1 MASVVEIA
9 NMALSL
15 IGSANRITVLDG
27 NGSEENRQCFLHYEP
42 ARDALLR
49 SHSWNFAVTRVKLTT
64 TAAGIPPFGYANWFA
79 LPADCL
85 RVLYVNEDA
94 YEYKVEGGKVL
105 TDSTPVDLVYVK
117 KVTDATLFDS
127 QFVQLLALALA
138 VRISV
143 KLSDNANLKESL
155 KADLRDMIRDAR
167 TFDAQEGGTPD
178 GLYADGWI
186 NSRA

>member
-1 MASVVEIA
+1 MATNVEIA

-49 SHSWNFAVTRVKLTT
+49 SHAWNFAVTRVKLTT
-64 TAAGIPPFGYANWFA
+64 TAAGTPPFGYANWFA

-94 YEYKVEGGKVL
+94 YEYKVEAGKVL

-117 KVTDATLFDS
+117 KVTDAALFDS

-155 KADLRDMIRDAR
+155 KADFRDMVGEAR
-167 TFDAQEGGTPD
+167 TFDAQEGGTPE
-178 GLYADGWI
+178 GLYADGWV

>member
-15 IGSANRITVLDG
+15 IGSANRITTLDG

-49 SHSWNFAVTRVKLTT
+49 SHAWNFAVTRVKLTT
-64 TAAGIPPFGYANWFA
+64 TAAGTPPFGYANWFA

-117 KVTDATLFDS
+117 KVTDAALFDS

-155 KADLRDMIRDAR
+155 KADFRDMIRDAR

>member
-1 MASVVEIA
+1 MTTAIEIA

-49 SHSWNFAVTRVKLTT
+49 SHSWNFAVTRVKITT
-64 TAAGIPPFGYANWFA
+64 TAAGAPPFGYANWFT

-85 RVLYVNEDA
+85 RVLSVNDDA
-94 YEYKVEGGKVL
+94 YEYKVEGGRVL
-105 TDSTPVDLVYVK
+105 TNSTPIDLKYVK
-117 KVTDATLFDS
+117 AETDATKYDS

-138 VRISV
+138 IRISV

-155 KADLRDMIRDAR
+155 KADFRDMIRDAR